1 MDYSYNKKG
10 KYKLDR
16 NPSSFN
22 TPKNLKQDPRG
33 YATLFAP
40 PQIHGLQVGNCMNIA
55 RAATVKYADHIIRL
69 VFSTTSSPINL
80 TLSREYLLISIAA
93 LLAGS
98 HTKEHDLDSLTSMA
112 S

>member
-1 MDYSYNKKG
+1 MNWTVIHLHLIHLKISNKIPV
-10 KYKLDR
+10 DM
-16 NPSSFN
+16 
-22 TPKNLKQDPRG
+22 PR
-33 YATLFAP
+33 YFAP
-40 PQIHGLQVGNCMNIA
+40 PQIHGLPVGNCMNIA